1 MTTPFITAER
11 PPVPDPGPWSAGR
24 TALVVVGSVAAFIGG
39 SLLIGGGAVLWAEQQ
54 RDSDGYFSTDSEPL
68 STNSYVLSAPDL
80 DVNLA
85 GPDVLYGQDLL
96 GKIRIEGES
105 SGPGGPLFL
114 GIGPTNEVDQYLA
127 GVGHDEIND
136 FDVDPFRVSYTEHP
150 GGAPDAAPTAQSF
163 WAVSESGSGP
173 QTLTWD
179 VASGDWTVVIMNADG
194 SPGVQAELSVAATL
208 PVLQPIA
215 IGMLVG
221 GGVLLLAGI
230 AMIVAP
236 LVTRKA
242 STV

>member
-1 MTTPFITAER
+1 MTTPVVIPER
-11 PPVPDPGPWSAGR
+11 PPAPDSKPLSGGR
-24 TALVVVGSVAAFIGG
+24 TALVIVGSVVTFIGG
-39 SLLIGGGAVLWAEQQ
+39 SLLIGGGAVTWAEQQ
-54 RDSDGYFSTDSEPL
+54 RDSDGYFSSDSEPL
-68 STNSYVLSAPDL
+68 GTSSYALSASNL
-80 DVNLA
+80 DVDLA

-105 SGPGGPLFL
+105 SGPGGSLFL
-114 GIGPTNEVDQYLA
+114 GVGPTNEVEQFLA
-127 GVGHDEIND
+127 GVGHDEISD

-150 GGAPDAAPTAQSF
+150 GDAPDAAPTTQGF

-179 VASGDWTVVIMNADG
+179 VSAGDWTVVVMNADG
-194 SPGVQAELSVAATL
+194 SSRVQAELSVAATL

-221 GGVLLLAGI
+221 GGILFLLGI
-230 AMIVAP
+230 AMIVLP

-242 STV
+242 PAR

>member
-1 MTTPFITAER
+1 MTTPVVSPER
-11 PPVPDPGPWSAGR
+11 PDSRPLSGSR
-24 TALVVVGSVAAFIGG
+24 TALVIVGSVVTFIGG
-39 SLLIGGGAVLWAEQQ
+39 SLLIGGGAVMWAEQQ
-54 RDSDGYFSTDSEPL
+54 RDSDGYFSTNSEPL
-68 STNSYVLSAPDL
+68 STNSYVLSAPNL
-80 DVNLA
+80 DVDLA

-105 SGPGGPLFL
+105 SGPRGPLFL

-127 GVGHDEIND
+127 GVGYDEISD

-173 QTLTWD
+173 QSLTWD
-179 VASGDWTVVIMNADG
+179 VSSGDWTVVIMNADG

-215 IGMLVG
+215 IGMLIG
-221 GGVLLLAGI
+221 GGVLLLLGI
-230 AMIVAP
+230 AMIVLP

-242 STV
+242 SAV

>member
-1 MTTPFITAER
+1 MTTPVVTPER
-11 PPVPDPGPWSAGR
+11 PPVPDPRPLSAGR
-24 TALVVVGSVAAFIGG
+24 TALVVLGSVAAFIGS
-39 SLLIGGGAVLWAEQQ
+39 SLLIGGGAVMWAEQQ
-54 RDSDGYFSTDSEPL
+54 RDSDGYFSTGSELL
-68 STNSYVLSAPDL
+68 STDSYVLSAPNL
-80 DVNLA
+80 DVDLA

-127 GVGHDEIND
+127 GVGHDEISD

-150 GGAPDAAPTAQSF
+150 GGAPDVAPTAQSF

-179 VASGDWTVVIMNADG
+179 VSSGDWTVVIMNADG
-194 SPGVQAELSVAATL
+194 SPGVQTELSVAATL

-221 GGVLLLAGI
+221 GAVLFLAGI
-230 AMIVAP
+230 AMIVLP

-242 STV
+242 SAV